1 MKHINKILWKDRV
14 AVLILPA
21 LLVGGLFVGGCS
33 NDPVGPHDAVP
44 ALSAEDVATQA
55 GFVAMAASVV
65 APQAIE
71 FSGKAD
77 KDSYTYPFTGNIVG
91 AVQLDFFSGGAGGTS
106 VPWDDADYVEMGTG
120 GAPIVAMVG
129 VAGAEGTIFL
139 SFNLTADLDRVSVPN
154 TATVSGSGIYASGPF
169 NSTFS
174 FDGLV
179 VESGGDYPGSGT
191 MTFTGGGHTMTVTYD
206 GDSTAMMAMSGGDT
220 YVIDLDT
227 GMVTVAVPVG

>member
-1 MKHINKILWKDRV
+1 MKHIKKTHWRDRV

-33 NDPVGPHDAVP
+33 NDPVGPQDSAP
-44 ALSAEDVATQA
+44 ALSPEDVATQA
-55 GFVAMAASVV
+55 GFVAMAAAVV

-77 KDSYTYPFTGNIVG
+77 KDSYTYPFTGNITGTVH
-91 AVQLDFFSGGAGGTS
+91 LDFFSGGSGGTP
-106 VPWDDADYVEMGTG
+106 VPWDNADYVEMGTG
-120 GAPIVAMVG
+120 GAPIVALVG

-139 SFNLTADLDRVSVPN
+139 TFDLTADLDRVAVPN

-169 NSTFS
+169 SSPYS

-179 VESGGDYPGSGT
+179 VEAGGSYPGSGT

-206 GDSTAMMAMSGGDT
+206 GDNTAMMAMTGGDT

-227 GMVTVAVPVG
+227 GMVTVVVPVG